1 MISAVAVIVQLCNES
16 STPTYNELYLICS
29 PIFQSLSVCELGI
42 GKPYQISTFSIY
54 KGINALYRPNNI
66 NYCLIVTQYQ
76 SLLSYT
82 DPVHSFI
89 TS

>member
-42 GKPYQISTFSIY
+42 GNTLPD
-54 KGINALYRPNNI
+54 LYFFNI
-66 NYCLIVTQYQ
+66 
-76 SLLSYT
+76 
-82 DPVHSFI
+82 
-89 TS
+89 